1 MNKQIENELKQKFE
15 EKLSMYEGVI
25 KESNTL
31 LKLYNSIL
39 TYLNP
44 DKKELKKISQRILEV
59 VSVKDYAQQQMELL
73 KKII

>member
-1 MNKQIENELKQKFE
+1 MKKQIENELKQKFE

>member
-1 MNKQIENELKQKFE
+1 MKKEIENELKQKFE

-31 LKLYNSIL
+31 LKLYNSML